1 LHPPVHAI
9 LVVFQ
14 GQGRDPLGDMG
25 RRLLPILPVH
35 RKCFGPSLSFRRHIG
50 NVLPGGAYV
59 NHCQLRIVPPLD
71 DWQCAS
77 MFMRPLL
84 AASLLATLA
93 SCVSPQTPVAQSA
106 TAPETNRPLKIASW
120 NLEFLAE
127 KDGVG
132 CEPRSDADYM
142 AMRRIV
148 DGMDAD
154 VIAFQEAESE
164 AAAARVFDPARYTI
178 VMEQRPGAA
187 SGSCGGRHPEQ
198 TFIRQAVGFAIRK
211 GIVVDRNPDL
221 TALQLGNPQLRSGV
235 DIRVLAPG
243 HQPIRLLAVHLKSG
257 CFQGDRAQACG
268 TLLQQVPVLEK
279 WIDAAAD
286 GPDRFVVLGDWN
298 RRLAESGDAVWAE
311 LDDGNPANADLSL
324 ADEGVTPRCDPR
336 YRAFIDHI
344 VLDRRAAAQAS
355 GFAETTYGTGQKHLS
370 DHCPVSALI
379 AN

>member
-1 LHPPVHAI
+1 
-9 LVVFQ
+9 
-14 GQGRDPLGDMG
+14 
-25 RRLLPILPVH
+25 
-35 RKCFGPSLSFRRHIG
+35 
-50 NVLPGGAYV
+50 
-59 NHCQLRIVPPLD
+59 
-71 DWQCAS
+71 

-84 AASLLATLA
+84 AVSLLATLV
-93 SCVSPQTPVAQSA
+93 SCVAPRPPVERSA
-106 TAPETNRPLKIASW
+106 TATEPNRPLKIATW

-132 CEPRSDADYM
+132 CEPRSDADYV

-154 VIAFQEAESE
+154 VIAFQEAENE

-178 VMEQRPGAA
+178 IMEQRPGAA

-198 TFIRQAVGFAIRK
+198 TFIRQAVGFAIKK
-211 GIVVDRNPDL
+211 GITFDRNPDL
-221 TALQLGNPQLRSGV
+221 TALELGNPQLRSGV
-235 DIRVLAPG
+235 DIRVTAPG
-243 HQPIRLLAVHLKSG
+243 HQPIRLLAIHLKSG

-279 WIDAAAD
+279 WIDTAAG
-286 GPDRFVVLGDWN
+286 GPDRFAVLGDWN
-298 RRLAESGDAVWAE
+298 RRLAEGGDAVWTE
-311 LDDGNPANADLSL
+311 LDDGSPANSDLRL

-344 VLDRRAAAQAS
+344 VLDRRAAAHAS
-355 GFAETTYGTGQKHLS
+355 GFAEAPYGAGQKHLS